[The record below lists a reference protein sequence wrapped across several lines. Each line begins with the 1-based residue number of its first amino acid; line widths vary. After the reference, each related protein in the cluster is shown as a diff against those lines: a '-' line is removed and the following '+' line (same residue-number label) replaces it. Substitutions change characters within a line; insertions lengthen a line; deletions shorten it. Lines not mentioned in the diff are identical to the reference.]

1 MGKMVSKS
9 FISIKCSG
17 YLIPGC
23 KQSSD
28 LRREGTLAKL
38 QCYSPTSID
47 HEIKPPVLLGH
58 GVALVVE
65 VRVGNADPDE
75 AAARV
80 GQNPASN
87 YGSSAVSRE
96 RGEKVE

>member
-1 MGKMVSKS
+1 M
-9 FISIKCSG
+9 
-17 YLIPGC
+17 YLIPWC

-28 LRREGTLAKL
+28 LWRERTLAKL
-38 QCYSPTSID
+38 QCHSPTSID

-65 VRVGNADPDE
+65 VRVGDADPDK
-75 AAARV
+75 ATACV

-87 YGSSAVSRE
+87 NGCSAV
-96 RGEKVE
+96 RGEIEK